1 MPHDEKSDKTIIVQL
16 KTEPEKVTTTEPFL
30 VSISGRE
37 TGKAIPLKE
46 RNLKIGRELDC
57 DLILESPH
65 ISRYH
70 AELIWKGSELLVRDL
85 GSTNGV
91 FVNGKKITEEVLHNG
106 DKILFGTQLYYKLV
120 YQDAVDQTY
129 HQSLFKAAN
138 TDPLTQL
145 YNKRYFM
152 EFLEKEFS
160 FSRRTG
166 QPLSLIMLDIDHFKS
181 INDTY
186 GHVAG
191 DQILKNMG
199 SILASQIRLENIAC
213 RFGGEEFG
221 IIIRGATAAQ
231 SRLVAERLRVAV
243 SDQSVDFR
251 GKKIRFSVS
260 LGVATFEGSNFQTA
274 EDLLLKADELL
285 YKAKELGRN
294 QTVSQ
299 AA

>member
-1 MPHDEKSDKTIIVQL
+1 MSNDGKTDKTIIVQL
-16 KTEPEKVTTTEPFL
+16 KTEPEKVTSTEPFL

-37 TGKAIPLKE
+37 TGKAIALKD

-70 AELIWKGSELLVRDL
+70 AEIIWKGSELLVRDL

-91 FVNGKKITEEVLHNG
+91 FVNGKKITEEILHNG

-120 YQDAVDQTY
+120 FQDSVDQNY
-129 HQSLFKAAN
+129 HLSLFKAAN

-166 QPLSLIMLDIDHFKS
+166 QPLSLIMLDIDHFKA
-181 INDTY
+181 INDTH

-221 IIIRGATAAQ
+221 IVIRGASSAQ

-243 SDQSVDFR
+243 NDQSVDFR

-260 LGVATFEGSNFQTA
+260 LGVATFDGKNFQTA